1 MSSQSR
7 FASLPCVV
15 GVVFWETLM
24 IDSVDRISKHEA
36 ILYIEKNARAEVRL
50 MYRSLMYGP
59 DSLLAGIGVRADA
72 ATIN

>member
-1 MSSQSR
+1 
-7 FASLPCVV
+7 
-15 GVVFWETLM
+15 M